1 MSTVAMSRLPSA
13 LAQEIEDLG
22 HFEVRHTRV
31 ADQVILTAEVRGVP
45 VALYLDTDT
54 YPAQPPRLEIARE
67 WTRGRR
73 GRPIH
78 GLASQEQWNRTLG
91 LGALLRELEQRFV
104 DEPPKRPSRR
114 RGGLLRAA
122 RAFFDWLKGLFRRLF
137 GRRDTAEVA
146 PTMPA
151 ALRARYREVIDE
163 KSGRIDRYQQAVAQL
178 VTQWQRKTANL
189 EELGEEIQQQERAER
204 DKLAEA
210 ERLVDRLKAAGQT
223 LEQIK
228 GDTRYQRCLAAYE
241 SLAADLE
248 EQREGFSELEADA
261 EEHLVKIQHHK
272 SQLEELVSELEE
284 LEQESAEVAADLAT
298 VQVEKEI
305 VDLQA
310 GISRTDSDHELQK
323 LLRQF
328 RKAKAAVRV
337 TREAADLD
345 AGAGDDQYLDVA
357 RKVSAAKRFEAS
369 VGLGEAADLAPPD
382 RVAERP
388 ARE

>member
-1 MSTVAMSRLPSA
+1 MSRLPAA
-13 LAQEIEDLG
+13 LEQEVEELG
-22 HFEVRHTRV
+22 QFEIRHTTV

-45 VALYLDTDT
+45 VALILDQDA
-54 YPAQPPRLEIARE
+54 YPARPPKLEITRE

-73 GRPIH
+73 GRPIR
-78 GLASQEQWNRTLG
+78 GLESQEHWNRTLG
-91 LGALLRELEQRFV
+91 IGALLRELDQRFRE
-104 DEPPKRPSRR
+104 EPPQRPSRR
-114 RGGLLRAA
+114 RGWLRRAL
-122 RAFFDWLKGLFRRLF
+122 RAFFEWWQRLFRRLF
-137 GRRDTAEVA
+137 GRRDAAAVSHA
-146 PTMPA
+146 MPDA
-151 ALRARYREVIDE
+151 IRARYEELIGE
-163 KSGRIDRYQQAVAQL
+163 KSARIERYQQAVAQL

-189 EELGEEIQQQERAER
+189 EELGEEIQRQERAEQ

-223 LEQIK
+223 LEQIR
-228 GDTRYQRCLAAYE
+228 GDARYRRCLAAYE
-241 SLAADLE
+241 GLAADLE
-248 EQREGFSELEADA
+248 EEREHFAELETDA
-261 EEHLVKIQHHK
+261 EEHLAKIQKHK
-272 SQLEELVSELEE
+272 AQLENLVRELEE
-284 LEQESAEVAADLAT
+284 LEEESAEIAADLAT

-310 GISRTDSDHELQK
+310 GISRAESDQELQQ